1 MAKKTTKK
9 AAPKKVAAKTPT
21 AGKARTKSEVYGM
34 IAEQP
39 GLSQK
44 QVGSVFEAR
53 SGMISKD
60 LKKSGPGVFAVP
72 GLLKLKAVYK
82 PASKAAVKADPFNP
96 GKMMTV
102 KAKPAR
108 TVVRIRP
115 LKALKDSLES

>member
-9 AAPKKVAAKTPT
+9 AAPKKAAAKAPV
-21 AGKARTKSEVYGM
+21 AGKARTKSEVYGT
-34 IAEQP
+34 IAEQTE
-39 GLSQK
+39 LSKK
-44 QVGSVFEAR
+44 QVSSVFEAMA
-53 SGMISKD
+53 GMISKD

-115 LKALKDSLES
+115 LKALKDSI

>member
-9 AAPKKVAAKTPT
+9 AAPKKAAAKTLA
-21 AGKARTKSEVYGM
+21 AGKARTKSEVYSM
-34 IAEQP
+34 IADQT
-39 GLSQK
+39 GLSKK
-44 QVGSVFEAR
+44 QVGQVFEAM
-53 SGMISKD
+53 SGIISKD

-82 PASKAAVKADPFNP
+82 PATKSAVKPDPFNP

-115 LKALKDSLES
+115 LKALKDSI